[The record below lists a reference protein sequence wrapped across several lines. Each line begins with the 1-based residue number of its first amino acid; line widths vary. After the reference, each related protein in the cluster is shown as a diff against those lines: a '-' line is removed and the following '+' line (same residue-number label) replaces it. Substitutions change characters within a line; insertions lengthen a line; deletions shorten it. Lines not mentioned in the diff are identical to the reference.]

1 MIYLDKHNIIN
12 PNRFGFR
19 SNSRTTDSI
28 FVLQQLIHK
37 AFDTKEKLHVAFIE
51 FQNAFD
57 SVWHKGLLT
66 KLQTIGVSGNF
77 LKILHS
83 MYGTI
88 KSCVKISPNTV
99 TAPFPC
105 NKGIRQGD
113 GPSPVLFS
121 LYMND
126 IPNLLTDKKCLG
138 IKLEDQNINCLMYA
152 DDLIP
157 IRTSAND
164 LQHSFDVLEEHV
176 NNWKLKINVKKSIIM
191 IFNPLNW
198 QRGGGGSLS
207 SPSVFLV

>member
-1 MIYLDKHNIIN
+1 
-12 PNRFGFR
+12 
-19 SNSRTTDSI
+19 
-28 FVLQQLIHK
+28 
-37 AFDTKEKLHVAFIE
+37 
-51 FQNAFD
+51 
-57 SVWHKGLLT
+57 
-66 KLQTIGVSGNF
+66 
-77 LKILHS
+77 

-99 TAPFPC
+99 TAPFPY

-113 GPSPVLFS
+113 GLSPVLFS

-157 IRTSAND
+157 ISTSAND
-164 LQHSFDVLEEHV
+164 FQHSFDLLEEHV
-176 NNWKLKINVKKSIIM
+176 NNWKLKINVKKAIIM

-198 QRGGGGSLS
+198 QRGGSLS
-207 SPSVFLV
+207 PPPLGFFSLKFLPLDQMPNAFAQLFLDNEDIFWH